1 MHRLKVLTGLFFGL
15 AVIAGGGFLVVSSL
29 RHDGS
34 PSTGG
39 ALNQGEAAHEASE
52 NSREDNQEAVGA
64 RLSRRSKVLRER
76 GVDTESNFFG
86 EIRDWARKDPEAAL
100 AWAQLQPGTD
110 PAREEA
116 LTDACFQIAQS
127 DPKRAVMLAGQFKLN
142 RDSVLQ
148 PLAQQWAA
156 KDLPTA
162 CAWVAEQVDDDQRN
176 ALATG
181 VTFIWSQTEPS
192 SAAQYVLNQM
202 TPGSAQDAAV
212 LMVLHQW
219 ATKDAP
225 GASAWV
231 EQFSEGPMR
240 DLALNELAG
249 IARHQQEDGK

>member
-1 MHRLKVLTGLFFGL
+1 MKAFIGLILAG
-15 AVIAGGGFLVVSSL
+15 AVIAGAGFFLFFGPSNDGVPAAGSAAKDVVQAAS
-29 RHDGS
+29 GN
-34 PSTGG
+34 
-39 ALNQGEAAHEASE
+39 ALEAGKEPAG
-52 NSREDNQEAVGA
+52 V
-64 RLSRRSKVLRER
+64 RLSRRSRMLREG
-76 GVDTESNFFG
+76 GVDTEGNFFG

-110 PAREEA
+110 PARDEA

-127 DPKRAVMLAGQFKLN
+127 DPKRAVVLAGQFKLN

-162 CAWVAEQVDDDQRN
+162 CSWVAEQVDDDQRN

-181 VTFIWSQTEPS
+181 VTYIWSQTEPA

-225 GASAWV
+225 GAAAWV
-231 EQFSEGPMR
+231 EQFSAGPMR

-249 IARHQQEDGK
+249 IARHQQEAGPQ